1 MKFSLIVFANVV
13 LVARAFSLPPARSP
27 PLRYTHASKVIPDR
41 TAMKTSATTL
51 NAPAVTEEE
60 NGVDE
65 SYPWRFDG
73 RFWFR
78 PSFVRAPPLDE
89 LPEGMILAIHICPK
103 VAINQHWRNFDPV
116 ITLLL

>member
-89 LPEGMILAIHICPK
+89 LPDGMFVSCSYATKYKWLH
-103 VAINQHWRNFDPV
+103 
-116 ITLLL
+116 LLLP